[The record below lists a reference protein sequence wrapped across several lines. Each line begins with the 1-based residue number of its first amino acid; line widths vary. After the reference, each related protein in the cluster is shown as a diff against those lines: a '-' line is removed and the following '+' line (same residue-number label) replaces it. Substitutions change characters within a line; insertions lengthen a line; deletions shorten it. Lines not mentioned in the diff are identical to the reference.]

1 MMVKTPMKNEHTNRF
16 DRLLQIRAPESL
28 SIAIDSA
35 AGQRF
40 QSKSDYIRSAVVDRL
55 RADGVDVARLAGAA

>member
-1 MMVKTPMKNEHTNRF
+1 MDRLPMKHEHANRF
-16 DRLLQIRAPESL
+16 DTLLQIRAPEIL
-28 SIAIDSA
+28 STAINTA

-55 RADGVDVARLAGAA
+55 RADGIDVVRLAGAA